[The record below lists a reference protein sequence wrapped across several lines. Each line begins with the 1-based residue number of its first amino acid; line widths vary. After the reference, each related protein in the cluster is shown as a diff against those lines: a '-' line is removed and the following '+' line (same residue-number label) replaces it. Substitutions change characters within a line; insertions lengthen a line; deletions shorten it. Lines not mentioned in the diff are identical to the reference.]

1 MVHYVKENNVLLGSK
16 EIQDII
22 IIIVNSD
29 RNINVSIL
37 EIVRGVKGGCQILWL
52 ALNTTFRENNGLWTS
67 GLASPETYQSSAERD
82 QVKGY

>member
-37 EIVRGVKGGCQILWL
+37 EIVRGVKGGCQIMAGFKYNLQRKQWL
-52 ALNTTFRENNGLWTS
+52 VDKWIGF
-67 GLASPETYQSSAERD
+67 P
-82 QVKGY
+82 